1 MSGTPPSALGLLAEW
16 NCDRRRGNATN
27 VFDNDIFLGACLAFN
42 DVQSTDLI
50 ASMLADADH
59 STRSMVFEFNRR
71 LSDRWSLHLEAVA
84 ILAVDKADLT
94 HYQTRRDSFIELQVT
109 YNF

>member
-1 MSGTPPSALGLLAEW
+1 MMSSWARAWRSTTSRAP
-16 NCDRRRGNATN
+16 
-27 VFDNDIFLGACLAFN
+27 IF
-42 DVQSTDLI
+42 V
-50 ASMLADADH
+50 ASVLADVDH
-59 STRSMVFEFNRR
+59 STRSLVVELNRR
-71 LSDRWSLHLEAVA
+71 LSDQWSLHLEGVV